1 MDDEIFGKIIAEYIN
16 HFDFINN
23 DEHREYGKWIYFKEF
38 KDNFDINAENFADMF
53 KKSIKDASFL
63 VNNSFVCP
71 TNGIVYFAQKPETKE
86 RVRAMFKALYADDGG
101 DIKVRQNKIEK
112 FRDDFNNMLEEY
124 EPSKWKYKQEFRSAL
139 LYLTLYSPDENYLFK
154 STQAKKFMKYI
165 QYGNDFGKGSDFNLK
180 AYYDMCNAVVDK
192 IKEIPQLVEIH
203 KNRLKDNMYQDE
215 NFTLLTFDI
224 IFSAYTYGLYNG
236 IEYKQPPKMTKAER
250 EAYAKTLELTTQ
262 LAQTQTELD
271 KTVET
276 LEELQDISINHMKV
290 QNKKYGNGV
299 VINQNG
305 TAITIEFADRTM
317 KFEFPTAVISGLL
330 SVDDDSIVDCFK
342 TRLELE
348 KKMDKLTRQANS
360 YKTRIN
366 NNEIRKKT

>member
-1 MDDEIFGKIIAEYIN
+1 MNNEIFSRIIDEYIN

-23 DEHREYGKWIYFKEF
+23 DEHREYGKWIYFKEY
-38 KDNFDINAENFADMF
+38 KDNFDINAEDFGAMF
-53 KKSIKDASFL
+53 KKSIKGASFL

-86 RVRAMFKALYADDGG
+86 RVRDMFKDLYADDGG

-124 EPSKWKYKQEFRSAL
+124 EPNKWKYKQEFRSAL
-139 LYLTLYSPDENYLFK
+139 LYLTLYNPDENYLFK
-154 STQAKKFMKYI
+154 STQAKKFREYI
-165 QYGNDFGKGSDFNLK
+165 QFGNDFGTGSDFNLK

-192 IKEIPQLVEIH
+192 IKEIPQLVQIH

-215 NFTLLTFDI
+215 NYTLLTFDI

-271 KTVET
+271 KTAET

-305 TAITIEFADRTM
+305 TAITIEFADRIM

-348 KKMDKLTRQANS
+348 KKMDKLTRLANS

-366 NNEIRKKT
+366 NNEIRKKA